1 MVFAF
6 APGTE
11 TMVRETKKQK
21 TNNKVSKPFFFMI
34 PLLYDLLESI
44 DT

>member
-1 MVFAF
+1 MVFASM
-6 APGTE
+6 PGTE

-21 TNNKVSKPFFFMI
+21 TNNMVSKPFFFMI
-34 PLLYDLLESI
+34 PLLYGLLESI